1 MLAALP
7 RRLRGR
13 MYREVGA
20 IVLERATTT
29 LRAALGHQQNIIIG
43 KIIDIHHCHYY
54 KSDTV

>member
-1 MLAALP
+1 
-7 RRLRGR
+7 

-43 KIIDIHHCHYY
+43 NIIDIHHCHYY